1 MQNISLTLDNT
12 QHHYHLG
19 NQRKNSDIFREF
31 TKNEIISPMKNEIV
45 PIIKGEGIKRVAV
58 KSLNNS
64 SSSTSSKYM
73 ILADKN
79 LQKILPV
86 AKFYRVEEG
95 LYIGFNRDMVKQLK
109 LKYKQVLRLKSTN
122 MNLFDWKGK
131 TFEITEFVKKVFFLI
146 HSKELVFKRNEGSAE
161 DELRVVQIVH
171 NGLEIARC
179 KSSSKIL
186 KNIEDFLAIV
196 LMRMTCTELFRDA
209 VENIITDNSIAQSL
223 TE

>member
-95 LYIGFNRDMVKQLK
+95 LYIGFNRDMVK
-109 LKYKQVLRLKSTN
+109 
-122 MNLFDWKGK
+122 
-131 TFEITEFVKKVFFLI
+131 
-146 HSKELVFKRNEGSAE
+146 
-161 DELRVVQIVH
+161 
-171 NGLEIARC
+171 
-179 KSSSKIL
+179 
-186 KNIEDFLAIV
+186 
-196 LMRMTCTELFRDA
+196 
-209 VENIITDNSIAQSL
+209 
-223 TE
+223 